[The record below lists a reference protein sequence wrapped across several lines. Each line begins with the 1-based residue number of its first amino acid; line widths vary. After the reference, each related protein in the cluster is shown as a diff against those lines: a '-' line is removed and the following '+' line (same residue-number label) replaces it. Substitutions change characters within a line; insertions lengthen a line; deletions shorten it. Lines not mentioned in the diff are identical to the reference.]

1 MSGGSWNYI
10 YCQIEEIAS
19 SIYYQQNLPTDL
31 SDLLYQKVNLLSIA
45 MHDIEWVDSCDY
57 SSGKEAAAVKDFL
70 GIELEEYLKKAK
82 TIKTSVIDIDTYLLD
97 DVNRFLNLAII
108 LANQESLL
116 RKAMSFKVKQFAE
129 IMKYYQVENPN
140 FLSEFRIKEIE
151 VFLAISPRC

>member
-10 YCQIEEIAS
+10 CYQIEEIAS

-31 SDLLYQKVNLLSIA
+31 SKKLYQKINLLSIA
-45 MHDIEWVDSCDY
+45 MHDIEWVDSYDY
-57 SSGKEAAAVKDFL
+57 SPGEEETAVKYFL
-70 GIELEEYLKKAK
+70 GIELEKYLKKAK
-82 TIKTSVIDIDTYLLD
+82 TIKTSIIDRDACLLNDANRIDFSL
-97 DVNRFLNLAII
+97 LAII

-129 IMKYYQVENPN
+129 IMKYYQIENPN

-151 VFLAISPRC
+151 VFLAI